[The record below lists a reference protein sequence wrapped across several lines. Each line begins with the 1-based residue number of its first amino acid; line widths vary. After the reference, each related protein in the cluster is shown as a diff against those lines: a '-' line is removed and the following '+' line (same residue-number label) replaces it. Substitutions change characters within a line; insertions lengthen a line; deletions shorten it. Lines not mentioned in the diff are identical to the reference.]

1 MSYVK
6 MFESFLNENRQ
17 GYSLWRNTSEEFLL
31 ELLKTGK
38 VSSKGKAFVSLSSE
52 PDSGG
57 QDDYGDVQ
65 IEFEGDLLAKQGAEA
80 IYYDDP
86 EFWDEF
92 PLIAK
97 HVTGFKNAK
106 EYYRDRGYN
115 SAEEANE
122 SGELTW
128 EQYCEGFS
136 EEAETVI
143 PKIKLVPS
151 LILSVNSNRALK
163 PETIN
168 LLLKLKIPVNT
179 KK

>member
-1 MSYVK
+1 MK
-6 MFESFLNENRQ
+6 RIKLFEEFNER

-38 VSSKGKAFVSLSSE
+38 VSSKGKAFVSLSNE

-86 EFWDEF
+86 DFWDEF
-92 PLIAK
+92 PLIAQ

-106 EYYRDRGYN
+106 DYYRDKGFN
-115 SAEEANE
+115 DSEDANE
-122 SGELTW
+122 NGELTW

-136 EEAETVI
+136 EESETVI
-143 PKIKLVPS
+143 PQIKLVPS

-163 PETIN
+163 PETIS

-179 KK
+179 KNKS